1 MSWRGV
7 LTTIAVLGVAA
18 VIGPAAATAQDDDL
32 APIVPIFKQATYDV
46 KARGSVSVDWTQK
59 SGEVDKRCAVW
70 SDESGSSTM
79 SFRSKTGRVI
89 VIWNAGNPWRLTGQV
104 DASTKRIR
112 SWKRRYGREDTAGCP
127 GVCPPGTAAR
137 AADGTCEPA
146 KPAPGPG
153 RDDCGRRTT
162 RRTSVPFGIEPRAED
177 DDDLADLVFP
187 DDPAK
192 LAVGAPLFS
201 SGFFRQCRTYDEGF
215 LQASLPVKLTNT
227 DVGSVRTLAKGRSRS
242 FRATRVGVDCAD
254 PSDKPRG
261 VTCSLDY
268 DVQVT
273 IRRVR

>member
-1 MSWRGV
+1 MV
-7 LTTIAVLGVAA
+7 AALCAAA
-18 VIGPAAATAQDDDL
+18 VIGPAAAPAQDDDL
-32 APIVPIFKQATYDV
+32 APITKIRQATYDV
-46 KARGSVSVDWTQK
+46 KTRGSVSVDWTRKAGQ
-59 SGEVDKRCAVW
+59 VDKPCAVW
-70 SDESGSSTM
+70 SDESGSSTT
-79 SFRSKTGRVI
+79 SFKSKTGRVI
-89 VIWNAGNPWRLTGQV
+89 VIWNAANPWKFSGLV

-112 SWKRRYGREDTAGCP
+112 SWKRRYGSEATAGCP

-162 RRTSVPFGIEPRAED
+162 GRTPVPFGIEPRAED
-177 DDDLADLVFP
+177 DDDLAELVFTS
-187 DDPAK
+187 DPPAT
-192 LAVGAPLFS
+192 LAVGAPLFT
-201 SGFFRQCRTYDEGF
+201 SGFFRKCYSYDEGY
-215 LQASLPVKLTNT
+215 LTGALPIRMSTGEVR
-227 DVGSVRTLAKGRSRS
+227 DVRALKKGRNRS